1 MEYVQCSCISLS
13 LSLSFPRSILD
24 YYLSSDTVA
33 SPGFQKQT
41 HRDRGSCRTVHSCV
55 PIFSPLRSF
64 NPECLQLTAQY
75 FSPSF
80 ILESLLIFFLFS
92 QILFNAVKNN
102 EWREKLRRKIYE
114 QSRNRIQPL
123 VSIAI
128 LTDRDKLWFF
138 SYHQLCFIDW
148 IIFIFLRYLYKKEK
162 NITFKLL

>member
-1 MEYVQCSCISLS
+1 MQLHF
-13 LSLSFPRSILD
+13 SFSFVPSQRILD

-64 NPECLQLTAQY
+64 TPECLQLTAQY

-114 QSRNRIQPL
+114 QSRTRIQPL

-128 LTDRDKLWFF
+128 LTDYDKL
-138 SYHQLCFIDW
+138 
-148 IIFIFLRYLYKKEK
+148 
-162 NITFKLL
+162 